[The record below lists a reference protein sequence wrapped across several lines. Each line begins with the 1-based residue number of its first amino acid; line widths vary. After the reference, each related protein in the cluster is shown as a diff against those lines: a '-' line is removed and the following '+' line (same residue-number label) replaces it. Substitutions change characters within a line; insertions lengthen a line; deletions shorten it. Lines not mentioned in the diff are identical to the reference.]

1 MVKVMISY
9 DMAEG
14 KEQECQEYL
23 ATKVAPLLNS
33 MGFDVTDIWF
43 TIWGNSPQ
51 VLGGGEVASI
61 SDARRIFLSDE
72 WREVEGNLDPL
83 TENLKVRVIKPETE

>member
-23 ATKVAPLLNS
+23 ATKVAPLLNK
-33 MGFDVTDIWF
+33 MGFSVTDVWF
-43 TIWGNSPQ
+43 TIWGGSPQ
-51 VLGGGEVASI
+51 VLGGGEVPSL
-61 SDARRIFLSDE
+61 SEARRIFLSDE
-72 WREVEGNLDPL
+72 WRQVEDHLEPL
-83 TENLKVRVIKPETE
+83 TENFKVRVLKSETE